1 MNRRDCLAAV
11 LVWVVF
17 TWLMNGALSVNASG
31 REDFQGATSSTNSTV
46 WDGVY
51 TEKQAER
58 GKTQYTQACASCH
71 ADDLRG
77 KSTAPSLVEESFAF
91 LWDDATV
98 GELLERTRMLMPSD
112 RPNSLPA
119 ATYRDIVAFILQS
132 NKFPPGEKELD
143 AEAAKLKQILITSK
157 KPDGK

>member
-1 MNRRDCLAAV
+1 MNRRACFAPV
-11 LVWVVF
+11 LVCVVL

-31 REDFQGATSSTNSTV
+31 REDVQEAKSSTNRTV

-58 GKTQYTQACASCH
+58 GNTQYAQACASCH

-98 GELLERTRMLMPSD
+98 GELFERTLRLMPSD

-119 ATYRDIVAFILQS
+119 ATYREIVAFILQS

-143 AEAAKLKQILITSK
+143 ADAVKLKQILITSK
-157 KPDGK
+157 KPEGK